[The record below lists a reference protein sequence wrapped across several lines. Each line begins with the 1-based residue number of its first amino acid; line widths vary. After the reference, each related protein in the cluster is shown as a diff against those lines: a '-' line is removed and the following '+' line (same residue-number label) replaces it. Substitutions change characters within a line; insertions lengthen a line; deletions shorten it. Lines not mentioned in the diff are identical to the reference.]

1 MGTNKT
7 VLDIYEKRMKEL
19 ASAVAALSDNITKAK
34 GAGNDIPKK
43 DSLIAA
49 AETNVAAIKTIV
61 ESVKDFMPFFDS
73 LCSDAENNCMFKYT
87 QVVPNT
93 GYHPAPTKPEVP
105 DWTLTCQTPEHGCGP
120 SVPDE
125 DDGSSTAE

>member
-34 GAGNDIPKK
+34 GAGNDIPKR

-49 AETNVAAIKTIV
+49 AETNIAAIKTIV
-61 ESVKDFMPFFDS
+61 EVIDDFMPFFDS
-73 LCSDAENNCMFKYT
+73 LCGDAETNSMFKYT
-87 QVVPNT
+87 QIIPDNFQ
-93 GYHPAPTKPEVP
+93 PPPTKPEVP
-105 DWTLTCQTPEHGCGP
+105 DWRVTCKIPEHGCDT
-120 SVPDE
+120 STSDE